1 MEILKTAFL
10 VVLGVFLAVI
20 VITVLVS
27 VIRSVTYLFL
37 KCVWD
42 IRTKIE
48 LKELRKDKLNAEKYI
63 FSVLEERAERLG
75 KVLHSDSNEDISEKK
90 DKEQ

>member
-1 MEILKTAFL
+1 MGYK
-10 VVLGVFLAVI
+10 
-20 VITVLVS
+20 
-27 VIRSVTYLFL
+27 
-37 KCVWD
+37 D
-42 IRTKIE
+42 KIE